1 MKTNK
6 VNLIKFE
13 DLKKFLEETRRVEE
27 FNSSSILEGDDDLPE
42 LANTY
47 FDIK

>member
-13 DLKKFLEETRRVEE
+13 GLKKFSEEANRIEE

-42 LANTY
+42 IENTY